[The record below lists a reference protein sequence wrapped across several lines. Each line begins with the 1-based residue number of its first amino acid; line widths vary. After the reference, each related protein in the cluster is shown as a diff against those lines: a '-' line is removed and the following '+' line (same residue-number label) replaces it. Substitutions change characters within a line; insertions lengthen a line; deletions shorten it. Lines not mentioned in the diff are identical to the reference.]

1 MARATV
7 SKSASGDARMST
19 YSDLAIAAESHVR
32 WNAETVIMYTVHV
45 PARLLAL
52 GRHAPGAPK
61 HRLQF
66 ISDCR
71 YNITLNLSFPV
82 WLAGSI
88 NAGLCLQAGKAIQ
101 DADAPRLMQAI
112 FI

>member
-1 MARATV
+1 
-7 SKSASGDARMST
+7 
-19 YSDLAIAAESHVR
+19 
-32 WNAETVIMYTVHV
+32 MYLLE
-45 PARLLAL
+45 RLAL
-52 GRHAPGAPK
+52 TLSRHAPGPSK

-71 YNITLNLSFPV
+71 YSITLNVSLSV